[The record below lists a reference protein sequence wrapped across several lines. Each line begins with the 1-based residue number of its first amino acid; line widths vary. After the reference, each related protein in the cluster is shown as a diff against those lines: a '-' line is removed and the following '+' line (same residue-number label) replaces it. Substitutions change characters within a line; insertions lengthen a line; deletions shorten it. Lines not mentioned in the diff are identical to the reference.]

1 MEKLVYLISHAAEQG
16 AEWEGSGLRGAL
28 LHEAV
33 PALRAGGAFEIS
45 VNVQDEAT
53 AAGSPIHH
61 LDPPIRAMVSF
72 WMHDAYERR
81 RCEAA
86 LAKHGSK
93 RSGYLVVESRPL
105 RHDPL
110 LGRRT
115 PGFNQVTC
123 VSRRADLHYAEFTR
137 IWHEEHRAVAIE
149 TQSTT
154 GYVRNEVVR
163 ALTPDAIECDG
174 IVEET
179 FPIEALTNPQVFY
192 DAHSKD
198 EFRANLARMLE
209 SCQRFLDLDKIESTH
224 MSEYYLGSSSDT
236 TPNEAA

>member
-1 MEKLVYLISHAAEQG
+1 MEKLVYLISHAAGEG
-16 AEWEGSGLRGAL
+16 AEWEGSGLRDAL
-28 LHEAV
+28 LHQAV
-33 PALRAGGAFEIS
+33 PALRSGGAFEIS

-53 AAGSPIHH
+53 AAGSPIRH
-61 LDPPIRAMVSF
+61 LEPPIRAMVSF
-72 WMHDAYERR
+72 WMHDADERA

-86 LAKHGSK
+86 LAKHGTK

-105 RHDPL
+105 RHDRQV
-110 LGRRT
+110 GGRT

-123 VSRRADLHYAEFTR
+123 VSRRADLDYAEFAR
-137 IWHEEHRAVAIE
+137 VWHEDHRAVAIE

-163 ALTPDAIECDG
+163 PLTADATPCDG

-179 FPIEALTNPQVFY
+179 FPIEALTNPQIFY
-192 DAHSKD
+192 DAHSKE
-198 EFRANLARMLE
+198 EFRANLARMVE
-209 SCQRFLDLDKIESTH
+209 SCQRFLDLDKIECTH
-224 MSEYYLGSSSDT
+224 MSEYYLGSGSDT

>member
-1 MEKLVYLISHAAEQG
+1 MEKLVYLISQAAGQAAG
-16 AEWEGSGLRGAL
+16 WEGSDLRSAL

-33 PALRAGGAFEIS
+33 PALRAAGALEIS

-53 AAGSPIHH
+53 AAGSPIRH

-72 WMHDAYERR
+72 WMHDADERG
-81 RCEAA
+81 RCEA
-86 LAKHGSK
+86 LLGKHGAK
-93 RSGYLVVESRPL
+93 LSGYLVVESRPL
-105 RHDPL
+105 RHDPP
-110 LGRRT
+110 LGGRT

-123 VSRRADLHYAEFTR
+123 VSRRADLAYDEFAR
-137 IWHEEHRAVAIE
+137 IWHDDHRAVAIE

-163 ALTPDAIECDG
+163 RLTADAIACDG

-192 DAHSKD
+192 DAHSKE
-198 EFRANLARMLE
+198 EFQANLARMVE
-209 SCQRFLDLDKIESTH
+209 SCQRFLDLDKIECTH